1 MTQIV
6 GEVKQNVL
14 GKCPKYK
21 VKLPRGDDGGDD
33 DGGGGDDYDGNGE
46 KDEMPRLL

>member
-14 GKCPKYK
+14 GKCPKYE
-21 VKLPRGDDGGDD
+21 VKLPQR
-33 DGGGGDDYDGNGE
+33 NVQE
-46 KDEMPRLL
+46 